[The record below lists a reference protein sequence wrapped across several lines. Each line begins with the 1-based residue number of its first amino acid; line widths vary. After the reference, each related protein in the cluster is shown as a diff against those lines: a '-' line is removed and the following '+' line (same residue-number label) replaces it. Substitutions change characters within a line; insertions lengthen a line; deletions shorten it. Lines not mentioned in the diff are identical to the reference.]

1 MNVLANSLN
10 SDKMERNSLNTL
22 TTDLVCANE
31 RLLQVYSVCVWVY
44 NRGHTTGSQQPKE
57 CSNNV
62 ALTSLSVY
70 VCLCVCV

>member
-62 ALTSLSVY
+62 SLTSLSVY
-70 VCLCVCV
+70 VYLCVCV